1 MPLRAVHILV
11 RSQAAGYKRRSIDRI
26 SLASLPLLLEGADVK
41 VADRFAALVED
52 AKSPRE
58 LLSNGA
64 YEDESE
70 HARNIVKI
78 TFVCEFHGPTD

>member
-1 MPLRAVHILV
+1 MPLRSVHILV
-11 RSQAAGYKRRSIDRI
+11 RSQVAGRKCRSIDRI
-26 SLASLPLLLEGADVK
+26 SLASLPFLLEGADVK
-41 VADRFAALVED
+41 VADRLAVLVED

-64 YEDESE
+64 CEGESE